1 MAEIASINFKKSTAW
16 QIYHNDKHRPGYAIG
31 GEVLCRPDAA
41 EALRI
46 KQDIVNRAIETYTKR
61 TGQKFQAKS
70 YEWSAVVNLK
80 DKPTQEL
87 YEDLKKLRLHFQEKY
102 GYQCYQVA
110 IHKDEGHIDENG
122 EKCLNL
128 HAHLEFITLDKETGK
143 NNFRGANTTKKALSQ
158 IQDEVAEILGMERG
172 IKTLNLR
179 ADERRALK
187 RIEPRVWAKMKES
200 EKGERKK
207 LLENV
212 KSKHEHELGEVKFK
226 ANQDILKYKESKDD
240 EIIGLQT
247 ALQNEKKAHK
257 DEKEAHELT
266 KKELDTLKIKFNKEE
281 MKGKGFVKADFDNL
295 GNCVRE
301 MAKQMELGEK
311 FTIEQVTQ
319 KFNEILLKA
328 QENKELRERAEKERD
343 EKAQEL
349 ERDRAE
355 INKLRNI
362 LADLRDK
369 EPAKT
374 AENQK
379 NNENLY
385 TAEQIK
391 DLFDFE
397 YELNQQAN
405 TIDKDIKEFDKKEN
419 VLLPDAK
426 QRKIKEIGVNTSNLL
441 DKIAKN
447 THLENL
453 FSFENCKEKVQKAIK
468 WLKDKGLSLTKT
480 QNTGLSI

>member
-1 MAEIASINFKKSTAW
+1 MSDISSINFEKSIPINT
-16 QIYHNDKHRPGYAIG
+16 QHNERIIPPSYLIG
-31 GEVLCRPDAA
+31 KNFEVNRSSA
-41 EALRI
+41 EALAL
-46 KQDIVNRAIETYTKR
+46 KQSMINRAIENYNKH
-61 TGQKFQAKS
+61 KKPKAPPFKAKS

-80 DKPTQEL
+80 PSSTMQ
-87 YEDLKKLRLHFQEKY
+87 DLENLAQHLQDKY
-102 GYQCYQVA
+102 GFQCYQIA
-110 IHKDEGHIDENG
+110 IHKDEGHKDEDGN
-122 EKCLNL
+122 EVLNL
-128 HAHLEFITLDKETGK
+128 HAHLEFITLDKDTGINKFNRRDIKYQTLRDIQTET
-143 NNFRGANTTKKALSQ
+143 AQ
-158 IQDEVAEILGMERG
+158 ILGMRRG
-172 IKTLNLR
+172 IDKRLSGAERIKTRL
-179 ADERRALK
+179 
-187 RIEPRVWAKMKES
+187 WAKMKES

-212 KSKHEHELGEVKFK
+212 KSKHEHELSEVKFK

-247 ALQNEKKAHK
+247 DLNKANALIEQFRVN
-257 DEKEAHELT
+257 
-266 KKELDTLKIKFNKEE
+266 E
-281 MKGKGFVKADFDNL
+281 MKNKGFDKAAFDNL
-295 GNCVRE
+295 NNFKKSIRE
-301 MAKQMELGEK
+301 ALKLGENI
-311 FTIEQVTQ
+311 TDEQIKQ
-319 KFNEILLKA
+319 RLNEILLQA
-328 QENKELRERAEKERD
+328 QENKKLREQTERD
-343 EKAQEL
+343 KETITE
-349 ERDRAE
+349 
-355 INKLRNI
+355 LRNI

-391 DLFDFE
+391 NLFDFE